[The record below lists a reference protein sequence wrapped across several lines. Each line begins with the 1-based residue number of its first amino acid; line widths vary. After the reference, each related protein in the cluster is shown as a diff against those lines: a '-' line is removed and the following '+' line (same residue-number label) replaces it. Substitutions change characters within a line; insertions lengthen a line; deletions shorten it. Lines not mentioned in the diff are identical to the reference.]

1 MRAAGLHAIATVLNT
16 EACLIRSTS
25 TALKHPNLAPLI
37 DKIVSR
43 IAGVVASEQYVICQ
57 YNIKRER
64 LHDATSITP
73 GRRAATVSPL
83 EDEGWVAV
91 SAMVEKKQVANVMDR
106 LVAVGAEDVLVIRL
120 QNCRV

>member
-1 MRAAGLHAIATVLNT
+1 MRAAGLHAIATVLET

-25 TALKHPNLAPLI
+25 LKHAHLGPLI
-37 DKIVSR
+37 DKITSR
-43 IAGVVASEQYVICQ
+43 IAGVVASERYVLCQ
-57 YNIKRER
+57 YNIRRER
-64 LHDATSITP
+64 LHDATEITP

-83 EDEGWVAV
+83 DDDGWVAV
-91 SAMVEKKQVANVMDR
+91 SAMVEKKQIANAMDR